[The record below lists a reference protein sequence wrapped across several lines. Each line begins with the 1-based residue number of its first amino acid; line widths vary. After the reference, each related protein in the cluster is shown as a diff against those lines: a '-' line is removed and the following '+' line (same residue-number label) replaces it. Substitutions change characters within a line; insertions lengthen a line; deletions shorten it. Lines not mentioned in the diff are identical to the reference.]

1 MPRYKIIYCSRLDAR
16 IPIHYFA
23 TGNILKFIAQNICF
37 IKLAPMYADVIALV
51 ADNS

>member
-1 MPRYKIIYCSRLDAR
+1 MPSYKIIYCSRLDAR

-23 TGNILKFIAQNICF
+23 TANTLKFIAKNLGF
-37 IKLAPMYADVIALV
+37 IKLADIYTDVIALV

>member
-1 MPRYKIIYCSRLDAR
+1 MPSYKIIIVRAWVRGLLIY
-16 IPIHYFA
+16 YFA